1 MKTRPTLYLLR
12 LFALATLLV
21 MQSPLWA
28 QMPKFQGKDPNTN
41 EAEFALVTAIPKEL
55 CVGDVVT
62 FTFKGKVNIE
72 GWHLYS
78 SRQDGNIAY
87 NPTMLEI
94 FEDESKGI
102 KLKGK
107 MSENH
112 KAEEVNDEIMGG
124 FIRSFHEKQV
134 DFTQKLEITG
144 PEVVLVGQLSAQTC
158 TSEGM
163 CKFLKLPIEWKVSA
177 KVCGNGMVTPPGGD
191 SLQAA
196 AGDSTQAL
204 PSSFSFTPY
213 DSSLSLSDNV
223 GKQGVVLGAAYRN
236 MEDGGV
242 SSIGYPGQ
250 AQAYSKLV
258 GRPILYYFTG
268 IADVESRKME
278 AEVLKNPV
286 IDSILRYR
294 VVLTKLYLDDKGAA
308 PAGLALSSGLPA
320 KTIGEYY
327 TDFEANHFGAGA
339 VHPLFALEDADGKR
353 YGESIGNTDVAQFS
367 KWLRGVI
374 GEYYTSAG
382 RAEAAW
388 LPKKASA
395 APVATAGES
404 KEGDCT
410 PMSLLLVF
418 LKALAGGFVAL
429 LTPCVY
435 PMIPMTVSFFVK
447 QGEGAENKQRG
458 LRNAVT
464 YAVSI
469 VLIYSVF
476 GFIIS
481 AFLPA
486 DTMYSL
492 GSGIIPNLL
501 FFAIFFVF
509 ALSFFG
515 LFEIT
520 LPSKWSTAANNKA
533 GAGGLLGPFFMALT
547 LVIVSFSCTGPILG
561 TAVVGASSS
570 SCPWSAFVAFLGF
583 GIAFAIPFGM
593 LALFPKLMDKLPQAG
608 GWMNTVKVVFGFL
621 ELALCLKFLSNVD
634 LELHWHILDRQI
646 FLAIWV
652 VIFVLLGAYF
662 LGWILLPHDEKPERV
677 SVPRLLFAVLSFSFV
692 MYMVPGLW
700 GGPLSALEGL
710 IPPTT
715 KSVGVRLLPHQVEGG
730 GGGGTKTLNKEIC
743 ESDRKFAFIAEDREA
758 HGLCMFYDLEQAI
771 AFAKEKNKPLFVDF
785 TGHSCANCRKMEN
798 DVWPEEKIMKLL
810 QNEFVTVSLYADEK
824 HRFDTPKISP
834 EGAKLRD
841 VGSWVTDYQRRNYKL
856 ISQPY
861 YVLMDHD
868 ESSLNAPR
876 PYTPD
881 VDAYHEFLKEGIA
894 EFNKRHGITK
904 SAPAD
909 EAPEE

>member
-1 MKTRPTLYLLR
+1 MNTRTPFYLLR
-12 LFALATLLV
+12 FFALVTLLA

-158 TSEGM
+158 TEEGM
-163 CKFLKLPIEWKVSA
+163 CKFLKLPIEWKVTA
-177 KVCGNGMVTPPGGD
+177 KACGNGAVTEPDGGD
-191 SLQAA
+191 TTAVGGSEPASGTGAPFKFKPYDNTKSLADNIRAQELIFPALTKV
-196 AGDSTQAL
+196 GDSKNLTAFAHLDQAR
-204 PSSFSFTPY
+204 
-213 DSSLSLSDNV
+213 
-223 GKQGVVLGAAYRN
+223 AYAK
-236 MEDGGV
+236 E
-242 SSIGYPGQ
+242 
-250 AQAYSKLV
+250 V
-258 GRPILYYFTG
+258 GRPLLLYFTG
-268 IADVESRKME
+268 HASVASRKIE
-278 AEVLKNPV
+278 QTLFSNPK
-286 IDSILRYR
+286 IDSILRFR
-294 VVLTKLYLDDKGAA
+294 TVLVNLYVDDNEKDLHGLKLDDTTKVGSLGEYVTKLEARQF
-308 PAGLALSSGLPA
+308 GLMV
-320 KTIGEYY
+320 E
-327 TDFEANHFGAGA
+327 
-339 VHPLFALEDADGKR
+339 PLFALQGADGQNF
-353 YGESIGNTDVAQFS
+353 GEHMGFTDDAGEFAQ
-367 KWLRGVI
+367 WLDSCI
-374 GEYYTSAG
+374 YYYYKGTG
-382 RAEAAW
+382 KTEAAW
-388 LPKKASA
+388 LPAASN
-395 APVATAGES
+395 APVVVDGE
-404 KEGDCT
+404 KEGDCS
-410 PMSLLLVF
+410 PISLLLVF
-418 LKALAGGFVAL
+418 LKAIAGGFVAL

-447 QGEGAENKQRG
+447 QGEGAENKKRG

-464 YAVSI
+464 YALSI

-486 DTMYSL
+486 ETMYNL
-492 GSGIIPNLL
+492 GSGIVPNLL

-570 SCPWSAFVAFLGF
+570 TCPWSAFVAFLGF
-583 GIAFAIPFGM
+583 GIAFAIPFGL
-593 LALFPKLMDKLPQAG
+593 LALFPKLIEKLPQAG
-608 GWMNTVKVVFGFL
+608 GWMNTIKVVFGFL

-646 FLAIWV
+646 FLAIWI

-677 SVPRLLFAVLSFSFV
+677 SVPRLLFAVTSFSFV

-730 GGGGTKTLNKEIC
+730 AGGAKTLNKEIC
-743 ESDRKFAFIAEDREA
+743 ESERKFAFIAEDREA
-758 HGLCMFYDLEQAI
+758 HGLCMFYDLEQALE
-771 AFAKEKNKPLFVDF
+771 FAKAKNKPLFVDF

-824 HRFDTPKISP
+824 HRFDTPKLSP
-834 EGAKLRD
+834 DGSKLRD
-841 VGSWVTDYQRRNYKL
+841 VGSWVTDYQRRRYKL

-868 ESSLNAPR
+868 ESSLNTPR
-876 PYTPD
+876 PYTPE
-881 VDAYHEFLKEGIA
+881 VDTYHAFLLEGIA
-894 EFNKRHGITK
+894 EFNKRHGITA
-904 SAPAD
+904 APAE
-909 EAPEE
+909 EAAKGE

>member
-1 MKTRPTLYLLR
+1 
-12 LFALATLLV
+12 
-21 MQSPLWA
+21 
-28 QMPKFQGKDPNTN
+28 
-41 EAEFALVTAIPKEL
+41 
-55 CVGDVVT
+55 
-62 FTFKGKVNIE
+62 
-72 GWHLYS
+72 
-78 SRQDGNIAY
+78 
-87 NPTMLEI
+87 
-94 FEDESKGI
+94 
-102 KLKGK
+102 
-107 MSENH
+107 
-112 KAEEVNDEIMGG
+112 
-124 FIRSFHEKQV
+124 
-134 DFTQKLEITG
+134 
-144 PEVVLVGQLSAQTC
+144 
-158 TSEGM
+158 
-163 CKFLKLPIEWKVSA
+163 
-177 KVCGNGMVTPPGGD
+177 
-191 SLQAA
+191 
-196 AGDSTQAL
+196 
-204 PSSFSFTPY
+204 
-213 DSSLSLSDNV
+213 
-223 GKQGVVLGAAYRN
+223 
-236 MEDGGV
+236 
-242 SSIGYPGQ
+242 
-250 AQAYSKLV
+250 
-258 GRPILYYFTG
+258 
-268 IADVESRKME
+268 
-278 AEVLKNPV
+278 
-286 IDSILRYR
+286 
-294 VVLTKLYLDDKGAA
+294 
-308 PAGLALSSGLPA
+308 
-320 KTIGEYY
+320 
-327 TDFEANHFGAGA
+327 
-339 VHPLFALEDADGKR
+339 
-353 YGESIGNTDVAQFS
+353 
-367 KWLRGVI
+367 
-374 GEYYTSAG
+374 
-382 RAEAAW
+382 
-388 LPKKASA
+388 
-395 APVATAGES
+395 
-404 KEGDCT
+404 
-410 PMSLLLVF
+410 MSLLLVF
-418 LKALAGGFVAL
+418 LKAIAGGFVAL

-447 QGEGAENKQRG
+447 QGEGAENKKRG

-464 YAVSI
+464 YALSI

-583 GIAFAIPFGM
+583 GIAFAIPFGL

-730 GGGGTKTLNKEIC
+730 SGGAKTLNKEIC

-771 AFAKEKNKPLFVDF
+771 EFAKSKNKPLFVDF

-798 DVWPEEKIMKLL
+798 DVWPEDKIMKLL

-824 HRFDTPKISP
+824 HKFDTPKLSP
-834 EGAKLRD
+834 DGTKLRD

-868 ESSLNAPR
+868 ESSLNVPK
-876 PYTPD
+876 PYTPN
-881 VDAYHEFLKEGIA
+881 VEEYHAFLLEGIA
-894 EFNKRHGITK
+894 EFNKRHGVTAA
-904 SAPAD
+904 APA
-909 EAPEE
+909 EEGKSGE